1 MLSLAISILVIFISL
16 MLPGTLL
23 NASLTKD
30 ATKAICLAPATS
42 IALLSIF
49 AIVNPRLGI
58 WTQYSSLMIEL
69 GCVALG
75 FLVSSA
81 ALNRHTAQNSIT
93 IKKKELCCLVLFFTI
108 SAIIAAYVFLTVLDG
123 PDCYFQAW
131 DNQTHLRK
139 IRAFV
144 ETGNYSSFNSQF
156 YKNALTAP
164 EPLANSFYPSAW
176 HLLAAMLVSLLD
188 IPVTQAANAVNI
200 LCVGTILPL
209 TLFLCLQE
217 LGIKK
222 RSSLALCAIICLG
235 VPIYPWDL
243 ISYGPLY
250 PNLLGFCLL
259 PGEISLFFSL
269 FNKFNQIKL
278 ADTLKGVILLFLGL
292 ISLALAHPN
301 TVFAWGFILAPYL
314 ISRFK
319 FFISAK
325 YRNIPSIACYAIP
338 LAAIF
343 LIWISFTRIPFMH
356 EIVDCYWPAFTSV
369 PKALLS
375 ALFLGTTTHPI
386 QILIPLLTFIG
397 VYIELKDRKFCLAA
411 TYGLLVIFYTI
422 DAGSNLPVK
431 PLLTGFWYNDYHRV
445 SAMLGL
451 ISIFLACLAIN
462 RIFVYLEDK
471 LSEQKTSVRTAIA
484 GVIAAG
490 MIALIFYPSIPLP
503 RKHELQTAFG
513 YEINE
518 MRNQFDK
525 ELIYYDLFSPL
536 EEDFCKTTL
545 AKYNSDNS
553 VVINNPDDGSIF
565 AYGVY
570 GSNMYYR
577 YWYPPA
583 PDTETKESKVIRH
596 HLNEIASNENV
607 RNAVKQIGAKYV
619 IQLDHGEPTQE
630 YRIQYNYDNAD
641 EWRGIDLI
649 DETTPGF
656 TLVASND
663 DIRLYKIDLNI

>member
-1 MLSLAISILVIFISL
+1 

-222 RSSLALCAIICLG
+222 PSSLALCAIICLG

-338 LAAIF
+338 FAAIF

-503 RKHELQTAFG
+503 RKHEMQTAFG

-663 DIRLYKIDLNI
+663 DIRLYKIDLNK

>member
-1 MLSLAISILVIFISL
+1 

-164 EPLANSFYPSAW
+164 EPLSNSFYPSAW

-314 ISRFK
+314 VSRFK

>member
-1 MLSLAISILVIFISL
+1 

-222 RSSLALCAIICLG
+222 PSSLALCAIICLG

-338 LAAIF
+338 FAAIF

-484 GVIAAG
+484 GVITAG

-663 DIRLYKIDLNI
+663 DIRLYKIDLNK

>member
-1 MLSLAISILVIFISL
+1 

-93 IKKKELCCLVLFFTI
+93 IKKKELCCLVLFFSI

-222 RSSLALCAIICLG
+222 PSSLALCAIICLG

-338 LAAIF
+338 FAAIF

-471 LSEQKTSVRTAIA
+471 LSEQKTSVRTAIV

-525 ELIYYDLFSPL
+525 ELIYCDLFSPL

-663 DIRLYKIDLNI
+663 DIRLYKIDLNK

>member
-1 MLSLAISILVIFISL
+1 MFSLAISILIIFVSL

-42 IALLSIF
+42 IAVLSIF
-49 AIVNPRLGI
+49 AIVNPRFGI
-58 WTQYSSLMIEL
+58 WTQYSTLMIEL
-69 GCVALG
+69 GCTALG
-75 FLVSSA
+75 FLFISA
-81 ALNRHTAQNSIT
+81 ALDRHSVQGSIK
-93 IKKKELCCLVLFFTI
+93 IKKKEFFCLVLFFTI
-108 SAIIAAYVFLTVLDG
+108 AAIIAAYVFLTVLDG

-144 ETGNYSSFNSQF
+144 ETENYSSFNSQL

-188 IPVTQAANAVNI
+188 IPITQAANAVNI
-200 LCVGTILPL
+200 LCVGLILPL
-209 TLFLCLQE
+209 ALFLCLQE
-217 LGIKK
+217 FGIKK
-222 RSSLALCAIICLG
+222 LSSFALCAIVCLG

-259 PGEISLFFSL
+259 PGEIALFLSL
-269 FNKFNQIKL
+269 FNKLNQLKL
-278 ADTLKGVILLFLGL
+278 ADMFKGALLLFLGL

-314 ISRFK
+314 ISSFK
-319 FFISAK
+319 YFISAK
-325 YRNIPSIACYAIP
+325 YRNLPNILCYAIP
-338 LAAIF
+338 LAVI
-343 LIWISFTRIPFMH
+343 LIIWISFTRIPFMH
-356 EIVDCYWPAFTSV
+356 GIVDCYWSAFTSV
-369 PKALLS
+369 PQAFLS

-386 QILIPLLTFIG
+386 QILIPLLAFIG
-397 VYIELKDRKFCLAA
+397 IYTELKDHKFCLVA

-422 DAGSNLPVK
+422 DAGTNLSVK
-431 PLLTGFWYNDYHRV
+431 PFLTGFWYNDYHRV

-451 ISIFLACLAIN
+451 ISIFFACLAIN
-462 RIFVYLEDK
+462 RISIHLEDK
-471 LSEQKTSVRTAIA
+471 LSEQKPSLRTAIT

-490 MIALIFYPSIPLP
+490 IIAIIFYPSIPIP
-503 RKHELQTAFG
+503 RKQELKTAFG

-525 ELIYYDLFSPL
+525 KLIYYDLFSPL
-536 EEDFCKTTL
+536 EEDFCKTVL

-553 VVINNPDDGSIF
+553 VVINNPDDGSLF
-565 AYGVY
+565 AYSVY
-570 GSNMYYR
+570 GLNMYYR

-583 PDTETKESKVIRH
+583 PDTETKGSEVIRH
-596 HLNEIASNENV
+596 HLNEIASNEDV

-619 IQLDHGEPTQE
+619 IQLDHGEPIQE

-663 DIRLYKIDLNI
+663 DIRLYRIDLN

>member
-1 MLSLAISILVIFISL
+1 

-93 IKKKELCCLVLFFTI
+93 IKKKELCCLVLFFSI

-222 RSSLALCAIICLG
+222 PSSLALCAIICLG

-243 ISYGPLY
+243 ISYGPLC

-338 LAAIF
+338 FAAIF

-471 LSEQKTSVRTAIA
+471 LSEQKTSVRTAIV

-663 DIRLYKIDLNI
+663 DIRLYKIDLNK

>member
-1 MLSLAISILVIFISL
+1 

-93 IKKKELCCLVLFFTI
+93 IKKKELCCLVLFFSI

-131 DNQTHLRK
+131 DNQTHLRT

-222 RSSLALCAIICLG
+222 PSSLALCAIICLG

-338 LAAIF
+338 FAAIF

-471 LSEQKTSVRTAIA
+471 LSEQKTSVRTAIV

-663 DIRLYKIDLNI
+663 DIRLYKIDLNK

>member
-156 YKNALTAP
+156 YKNTLTAP

-319 FFISAK
+319 YFISAK

>member
-1 MLSLAISILVIFISL
+1 MLSLAVSILILFISL

-93 IKKKELCCLVLFFTI
+93 IKKKELCCLVLFFSI

-144 ETGNYSSFNSQF
+144 ETGNYSSFNGQF

-222 RSSLALCAIICLG
+222 PSSLALCAIICLG

-338 LAAIF
+338 FAAIF

-471 LSEQKTSVRTAIA
+471 LSEQKTSVRTAIV

-663 DIRLYKIDLNI
+663 DIRLYKIDLNK

>member
-1 MLSLAISILVIFISL
+1 

-93 IKKKELCCLVLFFTI
+93 IKKKELCCLVLFFSI

-222 RSSLALCAIICLG
+222 PSSLALCAIICLG

-338 LAAIF
+338 FAAIF

-663 DIRLYKIDLNI
+663 DIRLYKIDLNK

>member
-1 MLSLAISILVIFISL
+1 

-222 RSSLALCAIICLG
+222 PSSLALCAIICLG

-338 LAAIF
+338 FAAIF

-630 YRIQYNYDNAD
+630 YRIQYNYDNAN

-663 DIRLYKIDLNI
+663 DIRLYKIDLNK

>member
-1 MLSLAISILVIFISL
+1 MLSLAVSILILFISL

-93 IKKKELCCLVLFFTI
+93 IKKKELCCLVLFFSI

-222 RSSLALCAIICLG
+222 PSSLALCAIICLG

-338 LAAIF
+338 FAAIF

-471 LSEQKTSVRTAIA
+471 LSEQKTSVRTAIV
-484 GVIAAG
+484 GVIVAG

-663 DIRLYKIDLNI
+663 DIRLYKIDLNK

>member
-1 MLSLAISILVIFISL
+1 

-93 IKKKELCCLVLFFTI
+93 IKKKELCCLVLFFSI

-188 IPVTQAANAVNI
+188 IPVTLAANAVNI

-222 RSSLALCAIICLG
+222 PSSLALCAIICLG

-338 LAAIF
+338 FAAIF

-471 LSEQKTSVRTAIA
+471 LSEQKTSVRTAIV

-663 DIRLYKIDLNI
+663 DIRLYKIDLNK

>member
-1 MLSLAISILVIFISL
+1 

-156 YKNALTAP
+156 YKNAQTAP
-164 EPLANSFYPSAW
+164 EPLVNSFYPSAW

-188 IPVTQAANAVNI
+188 VPVAQAANAVNV
-200 LCVGTILPL
+200 LCVGIILPL

-217 LGIKK
+217 FGIKK
-222 RSSLALCAIICLG
+222 PSSLALCAIICLG

-259 PGEISLFFSL
+259 PGEISLFFGL
-269 FNKFNQIKL
+269 FNKFNQLKL

-314 ISRFK
+314 ISSFK
-319 FFISAK
+319 VFISAK
-325 YRNIPSIACYAIP
+325 YRNIPSIVCYAIP
-338 LAAIF
+338 IAAIF

-356 EIVDCYWPAFTSV
+356 EIVDCKWPAFTSV
-369 PKALLS
+369 PQALLS

-397 VYIELKDRKFCLAA
+397 VYIELKNRKFCLVA

-471 LSEQKTSVRTAIA
+471 ISEQKPSVRTAIA

-490 MIALIFYPSIPLP
+490 MIALIFYPSIPIP
-503 RKHELQTAFG
+503 RKQELQTAFG

-553 VVINNPDDGSIF
+553 VVINNPDDGSLF

-570 GSNMYYR
+570 GVNMYYR

-619 IQLDHGEPTQE
+619 IQLDHGEPIQE

-663 DIRLYKIDLNI
+663 DIRLYKIDLNK

>member
-1 MLSLAISILVIFISL
+1 

-222 RSSLALCAIICLG
+222 PSSLALCAIICLG

-338 LAAIF
+338 FASIF

-663 DIRLYKIDLNI
+663 DIRLYKIDLNK

>member
-1 MLSLAISILVIFISL
+1 MFSLAISILIIFISL

-30 ATKAICLAPATS
+30 VSKAICLAPATS

-108 SAIIAAYVFLTVLDG
+108 AAIIAAYVFLTVLDG

-144 ETGNYSSFNSQF
+144 ETGNYSSFNSQL

-200 LCVGTILPL
+200 LCVGLILPL

-217 LGIKK
+217 FGIKK
-222 RSSLALCAIICLG
+222 SSSFVLCAIVCLG

-243 ISYGPLY
+243 ISYGPLC

-259 PGEISLFFSL
+259 PGEIALFLSLL
-269 FNKFNQIKL
+269 NKFNQIKL
-278 ADTLKGVILLFLGL
+278 VDTLKGALLLFLGL

-301 TVFAWGFILAPYL
+301 TVFAWGFILAPHL
-314 ISRFK
+314 ISSFK
-319 FFISAK
+319 YFINAK
-325 YRNIPSIACYAIP
+325 YRNLPNIVCYAIP
-338 LAAIF
+338 FAAIL

-356 EIVDCYWPAFTSV
+356 GIVDCYWPAFTSV
-369 PKALLS
+369 PQALLG

-397 VYIELKDRKFCLAA
+397 VYIELKDRKFCLVA

-431 PLLTGFWYNDYHRV
+431 PFLTGFWYNDYHRV

-462 RIFVYLEDK
+462 RISIYLEDK
-471 LSEQKTSVRTAIA
+471 FSEQKPSARTAIA

-490 MIALIFYPSIPLP
+490 IIALIFYPSIPIP
-503 RKHELQTAFG
+503 RKKELQTAFG

-525 ELIYYDLFSPL
+525 KLIYYDLFSPL
-536 EEDFCKTTL
+536 EEDFCKTAL

-553 VVINNPDDGSIF
+553 VVINNPDDGSLF
-565 AYGVY
+565 AYSVY
-570 GSNMYYR
+570 GLNMYYR
-577 YWYPPA
+577 YWNPPA

-619 IQLDHGEPTQE
+619 IQLDHGEPIQE

-656 TLVASND
+656 TLLASND
-663 DIRLYKIDLNI
+663 DIRLYRIDLN

>member
-1 MLSLAISILVIFISL
+1 

-93 IKKKELCCLVLFFTI
+93 IKKKELCCLVLFFSI

-222 RSSLALCAIICLG
+222 PSSLALCAIICLG

-314 ISRFK
+314 FSRFK

-338 LAAIF
+338 FAAIF

-471 LSEQKTSVRTAIA
+471 LSEQKTSVRTAIV

-663 DIRLYKIDLNI
+663 DIRLYKIDLNK

>member
-1 MLSLAISILVIFISL
+1 

-222 RSSLALCAIICLG
+222 PSSLALCAIICLG

-338 LAAIF
+338 FAAIF

-663 DIRLYKIDLNI
+663 DIRLYKIDLNK

>member
-1 MLSLAISILVIFISL
+1 MLSLAVSILILFISL

-93 IKKKELCCLVLFFTI
+93 IKKKELCCLVLFFSI

-222 RSSLALCAIICLG
+222 PSSLALCAIICLG

-338 LAAIF
+338 FAAIF

-471 LSEQKTSVRTAIA
+471 LSEQKTSVRTAIV

-663 DIRLYKIDLNI
+663 DIRLYKIDLNK

>member
-1 MLSLAISILVIFISL
+1 MLSLAVSILILFISL

-93 IKKKELCCLVLFFTI
+93 IKKKELCCLVLFFSI

-222 RSSLALCAIICLG
+222 PSSLALCAIICLG

-338 LAAIF
+338 FAAIF

-663 DIRLYKIDLNI
+663 DIRLYKIDLNK

>member
-1 MLSLAISILVIFISL
+1 MLSLAVSILILFISL

-222 RSSLALCAIICLG
+222 PSSLALCAIICLG

-338 LAAIF
+338 FAAIF

-663 DIRLYKIDLNI
+663 DIRLYKIDLNK

>member
-1 MLSLAISILVIFISL
+1 

-93 IKKKELCCLVLFFTI
+93 IKKKELCCLVLFFSI

-222 RSSLALCAIICLG
+222 PSSLALCAIICLG

-269 FNKFNQIKL
+269 FNKFNQIKI

-338 LAAIF
+338 FAAIF

-663 DIRLYKIDLNI
+663 DIRLYKIDLNK

>member
-1 MLSLAISILVIFISL
+1 

-93 IKKKELCCLVLFFTI
+93 IKKKELCCLVLFFSI

-222 RSSLALCAIICLG
+222 PSSLALCAIICLG

-338 LAAIF
+338 FAAIF

-471 LSEQKTSVRTAIA
+471 LSEQKTSVRTAIV
-484 GVIAAG
+484 GVIVAG

-663 DIRLYKIDLNI
+663 DIRLYKIDLNK

>member
-1 MLSLAISILVIFISL
+1 

-188 IPVTQAANAVNI
+188 IPVTQASNAVNI

-222 RSSLALCAIICLG
+222 PSSLALCAIICLG

-338 LAAIF
+338 FAAIF

-663 DIRLYKIDLNI
+663 DIRLYKIDLNK